1 MKEELIRQRFIEN
14 ERNIR
19 DLQDD
24 VERLYKDER
33 YDDFY
38 DGIKD
43 AKKEMFAV
51 IDGYERDLRHLIKEM
66 RDRVERLENIVS
78 EYTKT

>member
-33 YDDFY
+33 YDNFY
-38 DGIKD
+38 DEIED
-43 AKKEMFAV
+43 TRKEMITVA
-51 IDGYERDLRHLIKEM
+51 GSYEKDLRHLIKEM

>member
-33 YDDFY
+33 YDNFY
-38 DGIKD
+38 DEIED
-43 AKKEMFAV
+43 TRKEMITVA
-51 IDGYERDLRHLIKEM
+51 GSYEKDLRHLINEM
-66 RDRVERLENIVS
+66 RDRIERLENIVS
-78 EYTKT
+78 EYMKT

>member
-1 MKEELIRQRFIEN
+1 MEELIRQRFIEN

-33 YDDFY
+33 YDNFY
-38 DGIKD
+38 DEIED
-43 AKKEMFAV
+43 TRKEMITVA
-51 IDGYERDLRHLIKEM
+51 GSYEKDLRHLINEM
-66 RDRVERLENIVS
+66 RDRIERLENIVS
-78 EYTKT
+78 EYMKT

>member
-1 MKEELIRQRFIEN
+1 MEELIRQRFIEN

-43 AKKEMFAV
+43 AKKEMIAV
-51 IDGYERDLRHLIKEM
+51 AGSYERDLRHLIKEM